1 MRARA
6 TQAAAGRLAAQ
17 QRAQPAASES
27 STVRNA
33 RALLQVLRRL
43 LLQSRLRPRARA
55 DDVLLQDLC
64 SSTNTSRR
72 FQSKGGVSAKRR
84 VAGRKDDIA
93 RANREAAR
101 RSRRSYREVW
111 RLLRCP
117 AEVPFNAPQTFTVGE
132 GFQPSRDEVTTPRHK
147 NATWH
152 ASASLGIGLH
162 RRADT
167 LAAAASLCSLR
178 EAQQSAANGVA
189 CGL

>member
-6 TQAAAGRLAAQ
+6 TQAAAGRLAAE

-27 STVRNA
+27 STVRIA
-33 RALLQVLRRL
+33 RALLQLFRRL
-43 LLQSRLRPRARA
+43 LLQPWLRPRERA

-64 SSTNTSRR
+64 STTNISRR
-72 FQSKGGVSAKRR
+72 VQSKRGVSAKRR
-84 VAGRKDDIA
+84 VAGRRDDIE
-93 RANREAAR
+93 RGNREAAR
-101 RSRRSYREVW
+101 RSRRSYIEVR

-117 AEVPFNAPQTFTVGE
+117 AEVLFDAPQTFTVGE

-152 ASASLGIGLH
+152 TSASLGIGLH

-178 EAQQSAANGVA
+178 EVQQSAANGVA

>member
-1 MRARA
+1 M
-6 TQAAAGRLAAQ
+6 
-17 QRAQPAASES
+17 
-27 STVRNA
+27 
-33 RALLQVLRRL
+33 
-43 LLQSRLRPRARA
+43 
-55 DDVLLQDLC
+55 
-64 SSTNTSRR
+64 
-72 FQSKGGVSAKRR
+72 SAKRR
-84 VAGRKDDIA
+84 VAGRRDDIE
-93 RANREAAR
+93 RGNREAAR
-101 RSRRSYREVW
+101 RSRRSYIEVR

-117 AEVPFNAPQTFTVGE
+117 AEVLFDAPQTFTVGE

-178 EAQQSAANGVA
+178 EVQQSAANGVA